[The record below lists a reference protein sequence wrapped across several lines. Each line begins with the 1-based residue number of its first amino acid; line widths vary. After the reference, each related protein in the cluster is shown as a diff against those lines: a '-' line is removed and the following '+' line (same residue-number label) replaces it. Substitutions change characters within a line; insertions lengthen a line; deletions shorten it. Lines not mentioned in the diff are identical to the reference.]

1 MFQNG
6 GADYWSPRI
15 QAKVLGPLLQWL
27 AVQCILQSQA
37 TGVEALCILTCT
49 SECVQATNKPA
60 EEQIVT
66 ADPDVRVMDLQPE
79 DKFLILACDGI
90 WDMLTNDQAV
100 AFVDTRLS
108 QNMDPAKICS
118 QMCDHCLATHTQGI
132 GKGCDNMSAMV
143 VVLKRPGQ

>member
-1 MFQNG
+1 VAGSNVFCKDVTN
-6 GADYWSPRI
+6 P
-15 QAKVLGPLLQWL
+15 VLSV
-27 AVQCILQSQA
+27 ACDVQA
-37 TGVEALCILTCT
+37 TGKA
-49 SECVQATNKPA
+49 P

-66 ADPDVRVMDLQPE
+66 ADPDVRVMDLHAD

-100 AFVDTRLS
+100 AFVETRLQ
-108 QNMDPAKICS
+108 QNMDPCKICA

-143 VVLKRPGQ
+143 VVLNKPAQ